1 MFANKLMLNDFEILI
16 WAIYL
21 KETVMNRND
30 FIDYL
35 STSAMFVKKDLNEV
49 DVFKIFE
56 TFFAHNHYDAYAKY
70 ASSSKPQVT
79 LTLKRI
85 NYYNMTL
92 LAPFGMQRDYDIQD
106 FNYEVDALEDEHV
119 RRDVHTTKVIADEDS
134 NSNNLVEKHDDNGN
148 SDSAKNTSKRSR
160 KPRGKTQHKAHY
172 KATPPTQKQNLKSIK
187 EEQPVPQNKIQNKR
201 QAKKS
206 FDLFNGDDRSDN
218 HSESPYSITPSFIAN
233 LNRSSHLGQRDLDKQ
248 PLLFSQINHQIKK
261 EEKSQDQ
268 SNFPFGKS
276 PNNLAPA
283 IPPPF
288 KRPMLSVESIGNG
301 IGDFSNIDD
310 SLNFNMIKGS
320 MERMPA
326 SISREFMERN
336 NNDHNDNKGY
346 GVFKSFTPFASGE
359 FGKIFDNN
367 EQPRNLYNPKPK
379 YQK

>member
-1 MFANKLMLNDFEILI
+1 MLNDFEILI

-92 LAPFGMQRDYDIQD
+92 LAPFGMQKDYEIQD

-119 RRDVHTTKVIADEDS
+119 RRDVHTTKVLADDDS
-134 NSNNLVEKHDDNGN
+134 NSIQHLDKQENNGY
-148 SDSAKNTSKRSR
+148 SDSAKNDNKRARKSR
-160 KPRGKTQHKAHY
+160 VKPLPK
-172 KATPPTQKQNLKSIK
+172 PIPVQKQNLKIIK
-187 EEQPVPQNKIQNKR
+187 EDKPIPQTKIQDKR

-218 HSESPYSITPSFIAN
+218 HSESPYSIAPSFLAN
-233 LNRSSHLGQRDLDKQ
+233 LTRSPQLIQREQNK

-261 EEKSQDQ
+261 EEKNQDH
-268 SNFPFGKS
+268 SNFPFGAS
-276 PNNLAPA
+276 SNNLAPA

-301 IGDFSNIDD
+301 IGDFDNIDE

-326 SISREFMERN
+326 SISREFMERH
-336 NNDHNDNKGY
+336 NNDHNDHKSY

-359 FGKIFDNN
+359 FGKIFDHND
-367 EQPRNLYNPKPK
+367 QPRNLYNPKPK

>member
-134 NSNNLVEKHDDNGN
+134 NSNNQVERHDDNGN
-148 SDSAKNTSKRSR
+148 SDSAKNTNKRSR
-160 KPRGKTQHKAHY
+160 KPRGKTHHKAHS
-172 KATPPTQKQNLKSIK
+172 KATPPIQKQNLKSIK

-233 LNRSSHLGQRDLDKQ
+233 LNRSSHLGQRELDKQ

-379 YQK
+379 YHK